1 MEAFEYYNP
10 DRIIFGPG
18 ERRRVGGELEQRGL
32 KRVLLVVGKGPFR
45 DSGLYDE
52 IAGSLCEQGIG
63 IVEIGDIDSNPRI
76 GSVREGAKACKR
88 EKVDC
93 VVALGGGSTMDASK
107 VIAASALSDDDPWE
121 HLWGHKRPFVHS
133 LDTVMI
139 PTLAATG
146 TDVNPWAVILDDQA
160 VWKMPVTAEC
170 MYPNLTIADPEIHAG
185 VPLRLTVWGAMD
197 ILSHTF
203 EFYFNGYH
211 RSIFQNRFSESIV
224 LSVKECVERLVKD
237 PKDLEARGEL
247 WWSSVMAW
255 GGLTFLGRGG
265 PDMACHDL
273 AEGFVPFYDTHHGA
287 TLGVITPRWMRFVVD
302 RGGDRVVEIFSRF
315 ARNVMRI
322 DEAQPL
328 RAASAGVEAYVRWLR
343 SVEAPATLPELTGQE
358 IPEARLRE
366 IVAKTYDDLGRGVGN
381 LSALSQEDAFAILS
395 ASCRPL

>member
-1 MEAFEYYNP
+1 MENFEFYNP
-10 DRIIFGPG
+10 DRILFGAG
-18 ERRRVGGELEQRGL
+18 ERRRVGEEIRKRGF
-32 KRVLLVVGKGPFR
+32 RRALLVVGKGPFR
-45 DSGLYDE
+45 TDGLYAE
-52 IAGSLCEQGIG
+52 ITGCIRGQGIN

-76 GSVREGAKACKR
+76 GSVREGAAACKK

-93 VVALGGGSTMDASK
+93 VVALGGGSTMDAAK
-107 VIAASALSDDDPWE
+107 VIAASALSEDDPWE
-121 HLWGHKRPFVHS
+121 HLWGHKRPFAES

-146 TDVNPWAVILDDQA
+146 TDVNPWAVILDDEA

-170 MYPNLTIADPEIHAG
+170 MYPNLTLADPEIHAG

-211 RSIFQNRFSESIV
+211 RSIFQNRFSEAIV
-224 LSVKECVERLVKD
+224 LSVMECVERLVRNPGD
-237 PKDLEARGEL
+237 IEARGEL

-302 RGGDRVVEIFSRF
+302 RGGDKVVEIFSRF
-315 ARNVMRI
+315 ARNVLGI
-322 DEAQPL
+322 DESDPVQ
-328 RAASAGVEAYVRWLR
+328 AASSGVEAYLEWLK
-343 SVEAPATLPELTGQE
+343 SVGAPATLPELAGRE
-358 IPEARLRE
+358 IAEAKLRE
-366 IVAKTYDDLGRGVGN
+366 IAAKTFKDLGRGIGN
-381 LSALSQEDAFAILS
+381 LVSLSEEDVVAILT